1 MKRLTDEQ
9 LAAKLQ
15 EGDHEAFGLII
26 DKYES
31 AIVRYANRL
40 VNDHDIA
47 EDVAQ
52 EAFIKTYRDIQS
64 FDTKRKFSSWLY
76 RIAHNEAIDYIRK
89 NKRIVGLDEAIEVA
103 SEIDLHKTAQKN
115 LDKSGTKDKLEKA
128 INKISSKYREAVI
141 LRFYEEKEYEEIA
154 EILHVPIG
162 TVGTYISRAKKE
174 LKEQLSDINIEDYL

>member
-1 MKRLTDEQ
+1 
-9 LAAKLQ
+9 
-15 EGDHEAFGLII
+15 
-26 DKYES
+26 
-31 AIVRYANRL
+31 
-40 VNDHDIA
+40 
-47 EDVAQ
+47 
-52 EAFIKTYRDIQS
+52 
-64 FDTKRKFSSWLY
+64 
-76 RIAHNEAIDYIRK
+76 
-89 NKRIVGLDEAIEVA
+89 VA